1 MKLLNVTLLALGILA
16 VTTGCDKTKPAQ
28 AKKEI
33 KISASV
39 DQTRALESVF
49 ENDDKVGLFVA
60 NYNQGVPTSLL
71 SSGNYADNIRFRYNS
86 SNNTWTPQ
94 TPIYWPDETTHAD
107 LYLYYPYAENLNSV
121 SNFTF
126 TVNADQST
134 HTNFTNSDFM
144 WGKASNVAPTK
155 EVTTVSLKHLMS
167 RIKITLKPGL
177 GFTQAS
183 LAEATIGVKVNNII
197 CGSNINITNG
207 TLSAIGEKTSIT
219 PNYEN
224 GNYLAVLPPQTVA
237 EGNLISVTVN
247 GRVFNLK
254 SAFTFV
260 GGKSH
265 LFTVT
270 LNKTSNGVN
279 VTINPWEEDGTD
291 NGGVAE

>member
-16 VTTGCDKTKPAQ
+16 FTTGCDKTKPAQ

-39 DQTRALESVF
+39 DQTRALEAVF

-60 NYNQGVPTSLL
+60 NYNQGIPTSLL
-71 SSGNYADNIRFRYNS
+71 ASGNYADNIRFRYNS

-121 SNFTF
+121 SDFPF

-144 WGKASNVAPTK
+144 WGKAPNVAPTK

-207 TLSAIGEKTSIT
+207 TLSAIGEKISIT